1 MPMALKSFTNH
12 VRAWRDSIRRAIAVV
27 LLDRAPNA
35 LGDVE
40 DAILF
45 VRWDAKLGDTVVLSW
60 IWRELKKHRPD
71 LKLWVATG
79 ADFFELFDHT
89 FEFDRVVLSPKRP
102 GFRSVFNIAKKLKR
116 PRYVVHLSQALK
128 ARDLL
133 LLYLIRP
140 GHVASLDDGLKCVDI
155 KLGAMTEKLHF
166 SEKAIP
172 LLEKLSVPVDN
183 RQYWLPENMTAHK
196 HVMSYWHDNLVI
208 GFCPFGAS
216 RHRSF
221 SDSKIVSAIRGIL
234 KVAAKQGLSVSV
246 FMIAT
251 PDKEKGLINLLI
263 ANDLTSKVFLRPT
276 SELTEFFEQ
285 VRACQAIVSVDTSV
299 VHIATGLGKPQL
311 AIYNPPDLS
320 PLIKSNNYDSWQP
333 NSDLAITFLADAVAG
348 TRIDAFDD
356 ARFDAALEK
365 LILKVHA
372 H

>member
-1 MPMALKSFTNH
+1 MLMALKSFTNH
-12 VRAWRDSIRRAIAVV
+12 VRAWRDSIRRAIAVM
-27 LLDRAPNA
+27 LFDRAPNA
-35 LGDVE
+35 SGGVE

-60 IWRELKKHRPD
+60 VWRELKKHRPD

-79 ADFFELFDHT
+79 VDFFELFDHT

-102 GFRSVFNIAKKLKR
+102 GFWSVYNIAKKLKR
-116 PRYVVHLSQALK
+116 PRYVVHLSQVLK

-133 LLYLIRP
+133 LLYLVRP
-140 GHVASLDDGLKCVDI
+140 EHVAGLDDGLKSVDI

-166 SEKAIP
+166 SEKVIP

-183 RQYWLPENMTAHK
+183 RQYWLPENKTARRL
-196 HVMSYWHDNLVI
+196 VMSYWHDNLVI

-216 RHRSF
+216 LHRSF
-221 SDSKIVSAIRGIL
+221 SGLKIVSAIRSIL
-234 KVAAKQGLSVSV
+234 AIAAKHGLSVSV
-246 FMIAT
+246 FVIAT
-251 PDKEKGLINLLI
+251 PDKEKGLIDLLI
-263 ANDLTSKVFLRPT
+263 ANNLASKVFLRPT

-299 VHIATGLGKPQL
+299 VHIATGLGKPLL

-320 PLIKSNNYDSWQP
+320 PLIKSSNYDSWHP
-333 NSDLAITFLADAVAG
+333 NSEQAITFLADAVAG

-356 ARFDAALEK
+356 ARFDATIDRFLFQ
-365 LILKVHA
+365 IRGS
-372 H
+372 

>member
-1 MPMALKSFTNH
+1 MGLRSFTNQL
-12 VRAWRDSIRRAIAVV
+12 RAWRDSVRRAVAVM
-27 LLDRAPNA
+27 LLDRAPD
-35 LGDVE
+35 GSGEFE

-60 IWRELKKHRPD
+60 VWRELKKHRPD

-89 FEFDRVVLSPKRP
+89 FEFERVVLSPKRP

-140 GHVASLDDGLKCVDI
+140 EHVAGLDDSLKSVDI
-155 KLGAMTEKLHF
+155 KLGARTEKLHF

-172 LLEKLSVPVDN
+172 LLEMLSVPVEN
-183 RQYWLPENMTAHK
+183 RQYWLPENKSAHK
-196 HVMSYWHDNLVI
+196 QVMSYWRDNLVI
-208 GFCPFGAS
+208 AFCPFGAS
-216 RHRSF
+216 KHRSF
-221 SDSKIVSAIRGIL
+221 SDLKIVSTIRSILAI
-234 KVAAKQGLSVSV
+234 AAKQGLSVSV

-251 PDKEKGLINLLI
+251 PNKEKGLIDLLA
-263 ANDLTSKVFLRPT
+263 ANGLSSDVFLKPT
-276 SELTEFFEQ
+276 LELTEFFEQ
-285 VRACQAIVSVDTSV
+285 VRACEGVVSVDTSV
-299 VHIATGLGKPQL
+299 VHIATGLSKPLL

-320 PLIKSNNYDSWQP
+320 PLIKTNNYDSWHP
-333 NSDLAITFLADAVAG
+333 NSDQAITFLADAVAG

-365 LILKVHA
+365 LILKMHEQ
-372 H
+372 